1 MKHYRILC
9 GELSVWHS
17 ETGSSVAEFI
27 SDDDERPER
36 ITAIGRTDMDAIYSL
51 IRAMADEGLI
61 TPTIGGIIDEDF

>member
-1 MKHYRILC
+1 MSFPFGIPKRDRP
-9 GELSVWHS
+9 SP
-17 ETGSSVAEFI
+17 SSYPTHE
-27 SDDDERPER
+27 SDPER